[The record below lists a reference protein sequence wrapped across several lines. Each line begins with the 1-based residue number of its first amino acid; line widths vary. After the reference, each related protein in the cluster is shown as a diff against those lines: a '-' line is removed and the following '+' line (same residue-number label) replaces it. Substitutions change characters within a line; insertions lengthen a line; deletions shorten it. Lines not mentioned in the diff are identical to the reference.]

1 MKTNLS
7 TNTINSE
14 IKSNSEYNLQESETK
29 NILPKLPSSSNTFI
43 NLFSKKIISAICCCL
58 VLVFFLVLVWYG
70 HFTSGSVTVNN
81 NSTIPLQKL
90 VLEVDRKKDL
100 LKHIQCNSSQC
111 YSASNFIIRHLDQ
124 TADPCNDFYEFAC
137 GEWVQQDT
145 QEIKEVDQFTLA
157 SDNFLNDLS
166 KVLEEPLEN
175 HDSNIVKN
183 LKTFYKSCSD
193 DLDIESY
200 SDTHFYKFLYK
211 EIGEWPIL
219 GLKNDRSLNEK
230 TDESEANFLTTTR
243 FGIEIFLAKLTI
255 LEMPLVFRFM
265 SDLSKDN
272 RILMRINTPADFCDF
287 QNLLPQTAH
296 ESKEFFILMK
306 QLRDYFYGNKKKMF

>member
-157 SDNFLNDLS
+157 SDNFLNDL
-166 KVLEEPLEN
+166 
-175 HDSNIVKN
+175 
-183 LKTFYKSCSD
+183 F
-193 DLDIESY
+193 
-200 SDTHFYKFLYK
+200 
-211 EIGEWPIL
+211 
-219 GLKNDRSLNEK
+219 
-230 TDESEANFLTTTR
+230 
-243 FGIEIFLAKLTI
+243 
-255 LEMPLVFRFM
+255 
-265 SDLSKDN
+265 
-272 RILMRINTPADFCDF
+272 
-287 QNLLPQTAH
+287 
-296 ESKEFFILMK
+296 
-306 QLRDYFYGNKKKMF
+306 